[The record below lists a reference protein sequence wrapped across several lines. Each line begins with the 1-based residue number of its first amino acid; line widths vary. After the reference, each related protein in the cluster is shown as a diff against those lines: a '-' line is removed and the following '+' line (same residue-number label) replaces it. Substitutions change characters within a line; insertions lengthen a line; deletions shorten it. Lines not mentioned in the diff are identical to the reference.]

1 MITTI
6 NVSGETKNRLES
18 HLKEGESLEDVI
30 IKLLDLDD
38 KYGSTEPIEFEVTFD
53 DTIIK
58 VFRVKDNMIEY
69 FTPARK
75 FSVTLSDWNLPDEF
89 YDGWVS
95 VVTNPKF
102 IPILISLGDNI
113 LECGNFIIR
122 QIS

>member
-1 MITTI
+1 MITSI
-6 NVSGETKNRLES
+6 NVTSEVRDRLQK
-18 HLKEGESLEDVI
+18 HLKDGEVMEDII

-38 KYGSTEPIEFEVTFD
+38 KYGSTEPVEFEIEFNNG
-53 DTIIK
+53 IIK
-58 VFRVKDNMIEY
+58 VFKVKNNMIEY